1 MSCSIAE
8 SHNFISP
15 SVVEKLHLKVSATCS
30 LDVLL
35 GNEVTV
41 KAFGVGLEGN
51 FVLNDSIFTSDF
63 MSLEL
68 GSVDVIL
75 GVQWLETLGRCE
87 VD

>member
-1 MSCSIAE
+1 M
-8 SHNFISP
+8 
-15 SVVEKLHLKVSATCS
+15 
-30 LDVLL
+30 
-35 GNEVTV
+35 
-41 KAFGVGLEGN
+41 KAFGVCLAGN